1 MKKYQNSFYEN
12 DASKKVGKNG
22 FKFRLCSN
30 EAMAEL
36 SGYEFNAVTPFFM
49 ANDKLPV
56 ILDASIAEQ
65 VPKYLWFGGGRT
77 SLKLG
82 TSLADLKHY
91 IGDRLI
97 IDGISDEKK

>member
-12 DASKKVGKNG
+12 EPAKKIGKNG

-56 ILDASIAEQ
+56 ILDSSIAALD
-65 VPKYLWFGGGRT
+65 P
-77 SLKLG
+77 
-82 TSLADLKHY
+82 
-91 IGDRLI
+91 
-97 IDGISDEKK
+97 